1 MRKRV
6 PGDGRLRGKLDHM
19 EADRGFSALLN
30 VREGPAHDQEKV
42 RGEGPVSLEVVNVG
56 VAEYFVTHNPHI
68 LASYG
73 LGSCVGVA
81 LYDDKHKIGG
91 LAHIMLPDSRSM
103 TKKGNAGKFADT
115 AIIAMVDEME
125 RLGSKRWDIKARIAG
140 GACMFS
146 IPGATNPR
154 NVPGPCLGMQ
164 IGERNIEAAK
174 AALEELK
181 IQLICEDTGGSYGR
195 TMRFDIS
202 NGKVTISSIKHGA
215 KEL

>member
-1 MRKRV
+1 LYAEPDHMDPERGPSV
-6 PGDGRLRGKLDHM
+6 LLNGGNGPGD
-19 EADRGFSALLN
+19 
-30 VREGPAHDQEKV
+30 DQEKL
-42 RGEGPVSLEVVNVG
+42 RSERPVSLEVVNVG

-81 LYDDKHKIGG
+81 LYDDKRKIGG
-91 LAHIMLPDSRSM
+91 LAHIMLPDSKSM
-103 TKKGNAGKFADT
+103 TKKGSAGKFADT
-115 AIIAMVDEME
+115 AISAMVEEME

-140 GACMFS
+140 GACMFT
-146 IPGATNPR
+146 IPGAINPR

-181 IQLICEDTGGSYGR
+181 IQLVSEDTGGSYGR